1 MQFYNTL
8 HNTWH
13 NSYFFVVSRI
23 MIFVL
28 EACEYI
34 THQRV
39 IRKDSSKCK
48 NNTKNVIYPDNTHY
62 CEIRQTLDK
71 AITGSLHILL
81 TNGWA

>member
-1 MQFYNTL
+1 
-8 HNTWH
+8 
-13 NSYFFVVSRI
+13 
-23 MIFVL
+23 MIIKN
-28 EACEYI
+28 A
-34 THQRV
+34 
-39 IRKDSSKCK
+39 K